1 MSPVDPL
8 TIQQAA
14 ALIGQQRRL
23 RWPRRRGPSTLWIT
37 VTIEDVVQSYGSR
50 WDATVGARP
59 RFESG
64 RGYPPDHDYGHMER

>member
-1 MSPVDPL
+1 MTPADLL
-8 TIQQAA
+8 TTQEAA

-50 WDATVGARP
+50 WDAIVRP
-59 RFESG
+59 SVPGLGSG
-64 RGYPPDHDYGHMER
+64 SVRVWLSKLGPGP

>member
-23 RWPRRRGPSTLWIT
+23 RWPRRRGSSTLWIT

-50 WDATVGARP
+50 WDAIVRPAVPSLGSGSARVWLSKLEP
-59 RFESG
+59 G
-64 RGYPPDHDYGHMER
+64 P